1 MSSIINNLKYLK
13 ETKKLIRQAI
23 INKGVLVED
32 KDTFRSYAKYIE
44 SIPAADGD
52 TRLYKECLDN
62 IYLACIGRGLQVD
75 KNHPETFAENI
86 SKLRKI
92 DLNFIFSEDM
102 NSIAN
107 IDLNNNDIISIDFK
121 LEDSM
126 TANIYDPKVS
136 NISDDISSL
145 KDITINITNNI
156 MEVNI

>member
-13 ETKKLIRQAI
+13 ETKKLIQQAI

-136 NISDDISSL
+136 NISDNISSL

>member
-1 MSSIINNLKYLK
+1 MSNIINNLKYLK
-13 ETKKLIRQAI
+13 ETKKLIQQAI

-44 SIPAADGD
+44 DIPAADGD

-75 KNHPETFAENI
+75 KNHPETFAKNI

-92 DLNFIFSEDM
+92 DLSFIFSEDM
-102 NSIAN
+102 SGISS
-107 IDLNNNDIISIDFK
+107 IDLNHNALSIDCK

-126 TANIYDPKVS
+126 SANVYNPAS
-136 NISDDISSL
+136 ALLSDDISSL
-145 KDITINITNNI
+145 RDIEIVNGVHT

>member
-92 DLNFIFSEDM
+92 DLNFIFYEDM

>member
-13 ETKKLIRQAI
+13 ETKKLIQQAI

>member
-13 ETKKLIRQAI
+13 ETKKLIQQAI

-107 IDLNNNDIISIDFK
+107 IDLNHNDTLSIDFK

>member
-13 ETKKLIRQAI
+13 ESNKLIQQAI

>member
-13 ETKKLIRQAI
+13 ETKKLIQQAI

-62 IYLACIGRGLQVD
+62 IYIACIGRGLQVD

-107 IDLNNNDIISIDFK
+107 IDLNNNNIISIDFK

>member
-13 ETKKLIRQAI
+13 ETKKLIQQAI

-126 TANIYDPKVS
+126 TTNIYDPKVS

>member
-92 DLNFIFSEDM
+92 NLNFIFSEDM

>member
-13 ETKKLIRQAI
+13 ETKKLIQQAI

-92 DLNFIFSEDM
+92 DLNFIF
-102 NSIAN
+102 
-107 IDLNNNDIISIDFK
+107 F
-121 LEDSM
+121 
-126 TANIYDPKVS
+126 
-136 NISDDISSL
+136 
-145 KDITINITNNI
+145 
-156 MEVNI
+156 

>member
-13 ETKKLIRQAI
+13 ETKKLIQQAR
-23 INKGVLVED
+23 INKGVLIED

-107 IDLNNNDIISIDFK
+107 IDLNNNNIISIDFK

>member
-13 ETKKLIRQAI
+13 ETKKLIQQAI

-107 IDLNNNDIISIDFK
+107 IDLNNNNIISIDFK

>member
-13 ETKKLIRQAI
+13 ETKKLIQQAI

-62 IYLACIGRGLQVD
+62 IYLACIGRGLQID

>member
-13 ETKKLIRQAI
+13 ETKKLIQQAI

-102 NSIAN
+102 NSVAN